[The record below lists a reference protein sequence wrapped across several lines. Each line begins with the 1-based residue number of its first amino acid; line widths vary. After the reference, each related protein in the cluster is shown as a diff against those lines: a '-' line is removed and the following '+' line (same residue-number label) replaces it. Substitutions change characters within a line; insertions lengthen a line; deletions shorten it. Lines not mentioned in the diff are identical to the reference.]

1 MLCSMCATE
10 QAAHVS
16 GAARWRRTR
25 CFGSGWCFGSEGL
38 ACGYNVPIPNLHCCV
53 YVRARVSWVALP
65 VSPILLNLILRC
77 AVMTAQLRY
86 LASHILPR
94 LYVCS
99 SHRASLCSSP
109 LVLGLR

>member
-1 MLCSMCATE
+1 MSWVQHAGGAPAALAVDGASVVKEWPVDITYLFPFLALLCVCEDT
-10 QAAHVS
+10 
-16 GAARWRRTR
+16 
-25 CFGSGWCFGSEGL
+25 C
-38 ACGYNVPIPNLHCCV
+38 
-53 YVRARVSWVALP
+53 SWVASP
-65 VSPILLNLILRC
+65 VSRILLYLILRR